1 MTVISHVIGYL
12 QEQFPNVVLDQQGTA
27 KYAHDL
33 KDRSA
38 EFEVVLDNGNEAVGD
53 DGHMYL
59 YPDSILGLAP
69 KGLDAEMLLN
79 PLEEEFHLSSVA
91 VKQGDVLGRKVEV
104 VSIVDERPAEVWCVI
119 DDTSEV
125 GGIISFVPLAGETDG
140 LVEQD
145 VVLPIDIPVPVDNL
159 KFRMP
164 FLPDNE
170 ECAECMDDKK
180 SRKVEVS
187 AVEYI
192 AGVGF
197 ICNPVHCLGVMYLG
211 CGDAVE
217 HRYLCDDVNLGV
229 DADAGLCAAEVCPS
243 EDRHAEVDCCG
254 VHCVEPPVELKLLGD
269 SPLLGKRHHVES
281 ELLENP
287 RVAEHVCLSKGIPDN
302 WCRSKSEIIRPF
314 GMSGGDVGEFSETSA
329 THNLTEHK
337 HEQVIPVGKAPAQ
350 GSIVIFLQYSPES
363 SARQKEYDLREN
375 VASIMHMMSKF
386 GSDSNIRISNV

>member
-1 MTVISHVIGYL
+1 MTVISHVIGYP
-12 QEQFPNVVLDQQGTA
+12 QEQFLNVVLDQQGTA
-27 KYAHDL
+27 QYPHDL
-33 KDRSA
+33 EDGSA
-38 EFEVVLDNGNEAVGD
+38 EFEVVFDNGDEAIGD
-53 DGHMYL
+53 DGHMDL
-59 YPDSILGLAP
+59 YPDGILGLAP

-79 PLEEEFHLSSVA
+79 PLEEKFHLPTVS
-91 VKQGDVLGRKVEV
+91 VKQGDVLGGKVEV

-125 GGIISFVPLAGETDG
+125 GGIIPFVPFACETDG

-145 VVLPIDIPVPVDNL
+145 IVLSVDSHIPSDNL
-159 KFRMP
+159 EIGMP
-164 FLPDNE
+164 FLADDE
-170 ECAECMDDKK
+170 ESPERMYGEEPC
-180 SRKVEVS
+180 KVKVS
-187 AVEYI
+187 AVEDI

-217 HRYLCDDVNLGV
+217 HRYLCDDVDLGV
-229 DADAGLCAAEVCPS
+229 DADAGLCAAEVRPS
-243 EDRHAEVDCCG
+243 EDGHAEVDCCG
-254 VHCVEPPVELKLLGD
+254 VHCVETPVKLKLFGD
-269 SPLLGKRHHVES
+269 SPLLGKSHHVES

>member
-1 MTVISHVIGYL
+1 M
-12 QEQFPNVVLDQQGTA
+12 EQLLDVVFDQQGTA
-27 KYAHDL
+27 QYPHDL
-33 KDRSA
+33 EDRSA
-38 EFEVVLDNGNEAVGD
+38 EFEVVFDNGDEAIGD
-53 DGHMYL
+53 DGHMDL
-59 YPDSILGLAP
+59 YPDGILGLAP

-79 PLEEEFHLSSVA
+79 PLEEKFHLPSVA
-91 VKQGDVLGRKVEV
+91 VKQGDVLGGKVEV

-125 GGIISFVPLAGETDG
+125 GGIIPFVPIAGETDS

-145 VVLPIDIPVPVDNL
+145 IVLSVDSHIPSDNL
-159 KFRMP
+159 EIGMP
-164 FLPDNE
+164 FLADDE
-170 ECAECMDDKK
+170 ESPERMYGEEPC
-180 SRKVEVS
+180 KVKVS
-187 AVEYI
+187 AVEDI

-217 HRYLCDDVNLGV
+217 HRYLCDDVDLGV
-229 DADAGLCAAEVCPS
+229 DADAGLCAAEVRPS
-243 EDRHAEVDCCG
+243 EDGHAEVDCCG

-329 THNLTEHK
+329 THNLPEHK
-337 HEQVIPVGKAPAQ
+337 HEQVIPVGEFPFLC
-350 GSIVIFLQYSPES
+350 SVVILRDNPSELS
-363 SARQKEYDLREN
+363 LRKKHGDLREN
-375 VASIMHMMSKF
+375 ILPNVYN
-386 GSDSNIRISNV
+386 DSFLVKEPNIRISNVGHKFYRTNPCA